1 VVLRRPRIFFLVVTN
16 DGFAELSSI
25 IEQPIMLSYNE
36 M

>member
-1 VVLRRPRIFFLVVTN
+1 MVLRRPRLFFLAVTN

-25 IEQPIMLSYNE
+25 IEQPTMLPCNE